1 MQILSLVWGVL
12 AFFGMIVGFIPCLGA
27 LNWLVIP
34 FAAVGL
40 FISIVAFAC
49 ARAGNNNAAAAGI
62 VLNAVAL
69 VAGTLRLMLGGGI
82 L

>member
-12 AFFGMIVGFIPCLGA
+12 AFIGMVVGFIPCLGA

-40 FISIVAFAC
+40 LISVIAFAG
-49 ARAGNNNAAAAGI
+49 ARAGNNNAAGAGI
-62 VLNAVAL
+62 VLNAIAL
-69 VAGTLRLMLGGGI
+69 VIGTLRLMLGGGI